1 MKADIHPE
9 FRKVLFYDTS
19 SDTHFLIGSTVQTN
33 ETKEFEGE
41 TYPYMTLTHP
51 AHHILST
58 LESRRSRRAMA
69 ASLSSTSV
77 LGTVH
82 SKRLKQTSRRRRLSP
97 AFFCQKSCQGHPG

>member
-41 TYPYMTLTHP
+41 TYPYMTLD
-51 AHHILST
+51 
-58 LESRRSRRAMA
+58 
-69 ASLSSTSV
+69 V
-77 LGTVH
+77 
-82 SKRLKQTSRRRRLSP
+82 
-97 AFFCQKSCQGHPG
+97 